1 MCQTLNIMLINIIW
15 QAEKCN
21 LLWKESVNARNR
33 IKCDRFQRSM
43 TYPLRAVVSLF
54 PFCDRIKEKKN
65 VFRRQIELQQKES
78 SARLEYSNMSACS
91 WSAFEKRGD
100 RTGWRARWNLHL
112 RDARRMYSM
121 CRRCQTVK
129 RLWDKPGI
137 SMSIASYI
145 LHPNFSEDLVQRKSS
160 FSTRLRLTV
169 VTFSFVIFF
178 LFLLILSR

>member
-1 MCQTLNIMLINIIW
+1 MSNVKYYAYQYNMTGWKVQPVVERIGQCSKPDQMRSILEEYDVSVARCCIFIPV
-15 QAEKCN
+15 
-21 LLWKESVNARNR
+21 LWSNKR
-33 IKCDRFQRSM
+33 K
-43 TYPLRAVVSLF
+43 
-54 PFCDRIKEKKN
+54 KKN

-145 LHPNFSEDLVQRKSS
+145 LHPNFSKDLVQRKSS